1 MVCAIINTIFSI
13 LFPDAV
19 IDLNTML
26 SDGRGLAGRVVDKQN
41 SHPKIPALYFT
52 VMADDGMR

>member
-1 MVCAIINTIFSI
+1 MVSTFINIIFSMS
-13 LFPDAV
+13 FSDAA